1 MRQYVLILVLVL
13 VAVGGVVGL
22 AVTREVNLGLDLQGG
37 TEVVL
42 QAEAEPGVE
51 VTQEALDASV
61 EIIRDRVDSLGV
73 SEPEIR
79 KQGANQIAVS
89 LAGVFDPARAT
100 ELIGKTAKLEFYDL
114 QANLVPPSI
123 GVSLEPVPASDLFVL
138 ISPLQQAV
146 EEGGPPSQLYL
157 FDENDQ
163 LIEGPAPTEAALLE
177 RLESGVAP
185 PNSQILG
192 VPSDRIVHSCS
203 FESASVCPGGQPGG
217 DTFYYLFQYQ
227 PNDAE
232 RPIPEL
238 TGEDLE
244 LSGTRASIGGGG
256 GTHGGGGGLT
266 DPVVQI
272 QFTGSGG
279 EKFHD
284 VTREIAR
291 RGQQRAQTEG
301 LPAQQSLQNFMISLD
316 NEIRTFPT
324 IDWRDNPDGI
334 PGQGGAIITG
344 LADVEEAQELAL
356 VLRSG
361 ALPVNFVQVDR
372 TDVSASLGKDSL
384 RQARNAAVFGL
395 IAVALFLL
403 IVYRFLGVV
412 AILGL
417 GVYGALLYGAILLFG
432 VVLTLP
438 GFAGLI
444 LTVGVAADANIV
456 IFERIKEEV
465 RAGRSVRAAVATGYR
480 KGFSTIVDANVVIM
494 ITAFVIFAVAISS
507 VRGFALMLLI
517 GTILSMLTAVAAT
530 RAFLGILSSFSWFD
544 NPAFMGASAAKIP
557 AWQRVDFVGRR
568 RLWFGMSAIAAVVA
582 VVALATSGLNLGID
596 FRGGSQIQFTTATP
610 LAVEDVRVASSR
622 IVPGAAVVQGKGE
635 SVDGGFTSFQIK
647 TESLTAE
654 ETNAL
659 QAALQNELTA
669 QNVEVRNVS
678 GSFSS
683 QILQNAVVAVIVSLL
698 VIALYITIRFQWRF
712 AVPVLVALMYDILF
726 ALGIYAL
733 AGREVT
739 TPTVA
744 AILTILGFSMYDT
757 IIIFDRVREN
767 MPIMKRSSIAAIV
780 NQSLWEIIRRSL
792 ATSVVVLLPLV
803 SLLMF
808 GGATLKDFAFA
819 LIVGL
824 ASGLYSTIFIA
835 APLFTVI
842 MEREPEYAKRK
853 GLTMP
858 SGIEKPLDEPT
869 AEPAPLIPEPAPMPS
884 PLAAAGAGGGDVIT
898 GGGGEPVEPPPAAS
912 QGTDAAARRDAR
924 RKRRRSKP
932 HGRAR

>member
-1 MRQYVLILVLVL
+1 MRQYVLILVLAL
-13 VAVGGVVGL
+13 VAIGGVIGL
-22 AVTREVNLGLDLQGG
+22 AVTRDLSLGLDLQGG

-42 QAEAEPGVE
+42 QAEADRGQE
-51 VTQEALDASV
+51 VTEEALATSV

-79 KQGANQIAVS
+79 KQGDNQISVA

-114 QANLVPPSI
+114 QRSLIPPSI
-123 GVSLEPVPASDLFVL
+123 DASLEPIPASDLYVL
-138 ISPLQQAV
+138 LSPLQEAV
-146 EEGGPPSQLYL
+146 KEGEAPTQIYL
-157 FDENDQ
+157 FDESNQ
-163 LIEGPAPTEAALLE
+163 LIEGPAPSEAALLE
-177 RLESGVAP
+177 RLEGGAAP
-185 PNSQILG
+185 PGSQILG
-192 VPSDRIVHSCS
+192 VPANRIVHSCTA
-203 FESASVCPGGQPGG
+203 ESATVCPGGFPGAV
-217 DTFYYLFQYQ
+217 TFYYLFQYQ
-227 PNDAE
+227 PNDPQ
-232 RPIPEL
+232 RPVPEL

-244 LSGTRASIGGGG
+244 LDGTRATVGGG
-256 GTHGGGGGLT
+256 GTAAGSGPT
-266 DPVVQI
+266 DPIVQI

-279 EKFHD
+279 ERFHE

-291 RGQQRAQTEG
+291 RGQLRAQAEG
-301 LPAQQSLQNFMISLD
+301 IPPELSLQSFAIVLD
-316 NEIRTFPT
+316 NEIRSIPT

-334 PGQGGAIITG
+334 PGRGGAIITG
-344 LADVEEAQELAL
+344 LDDSEEAEELAL

-384 RQARNAAVFGL
+384 REARNAAFFGL
-395 IAVALFLL
+395 LAVAAFML

-417 GVYGALLYGAILLFG
+417 GIYGALLYGAILLFG

-465 RAGRSVRAAVATGYR
+465 RAGRSVRAAIATGYR
-480 KGFSTIVDANVVIM
+480 RGFSTIVDANVVTI

-530 RAFLGILSSFSWFD
+530 RAFLGILSGFRWFD
-544 NPAFMGASAAKIP
+544 NPAFMGATAAKIP
-557 AWQRVDFVGRR
+557 AWQRVDFIGKRR
-568 RLWFGMSAIAAVVA
+568 IWFSMSAVAVVVS
-582 VVALATSGLNLGID
+582 VVALATAGLNLGID
-596 FRGGSQIQFTTATP
+596 FRGGSQVQFTTAAP
-610 LAVEDVRVASSR
+610 LAVENVRVESSR
-622 IVPGAAVVQGKGE
+622 IVPGAALVQGKGS

-647 TESLTAE
+647 TDSLTAE

-659 QAALQNELTA
+659 QAALQSQFAAENI
-669 QNVEVRNVS
+669 EVRNVS

-683 QILQNAVVAVIVSLL
+683 QILQNAIVAVIVSLL
-698 VIALYITIRFQWRF
+698 LIALYITIRFQWRF
-712 AVPVLVALMYDILF
+712 ALPVLIALAHDILF

-744 AILTILGFSMYDT
+744 AILTILGFSIYDT

-792 ATSVVVLLPLV
+792 ATTFVVLLPLV
-803 SLLMF
+803 SLLLF

-819 LIVGL
+819 LIVGI
-824 ASGLYSTIFIA
+824 ASGAYSTIFIA
-835 APLFTVI
+835 APLFTVF

-853 GLTMP
+853 GVTMP
-858 SGIEKPLDEPT
+858 SGLEKPLDEPDAT
-869 AEPAPLIPEPAPMPS
+869 PAPLIPEPAPA
-884 PLAAAGAGGGDVIT
+884 PLAVAGGGEVIPERKSM
-898 GGGGEPVEPPPAAS
+898 EPTPEALKEAE
-912 QGTDAAARRDAR
+912 AAARREAR

-932 HGRAR
+932 HGRRR

>member
-1 MRQYVLILVLVL
+1 MRQYALTLVLAL
-13 VAVGGVVGL
+13 VAIGGVIGL
-22 AVTREVNLGLDLQGG
+22 AVTRDLNLGLDLQGG

-42 QAEAEPGVE
+42 QAEADQGQE
-51 VTQEALDASV
+51 VTAEALDTSV

-79 KQGANQIAVS
+79 KQGDNQIAVS

-114 QANLVPPSI
+114 QRNLVPPSI
-123 GVSLEPVPASDLFVL
+123 DAALEPIPASDLFAL
-138 ISPLQQAV
+138 LSPLQQAV
-146 EEGGPPSQLYL
+146 EEGGAPSQLYL
-157 FDENDQ
+157 FDESNQ
-163 LIEGPAPTEAALLE
+163 LLEGPAPTEAALLE
-177 RLESGVAP
+177 RLDGGVAP

-192 VPSDRIVHSCS
+192 VPSNRIVHSCNI
-203 FESASVCPGGQPGG
+203 ESATVCPGAPAPGF
-217 DTFYYLFQYQ
+217 TYYYLFQYE

-238 TGEDLE
+238 TGGDLE
-244 LSGTRASIGGGG
+244 LGGTRASIGGGG
-256 GTHGGGGGLT
+256 GGHGGGGLT

-272 QFTGSGG
+272 EFTGPGG

-291 RGQQRAQTEG
+291 RGQLRAETENI
-301 LPAQQSLQNFMISLD
+301 PADLSLQSFAIVLD
-316 NEIRTFPT
+316 NEIRSFPT

-334 PGQGGAIITG
+334 PGRGGAIITG
-344 LADVEEAQELAL
+344 LDDAEEADELAL

-384 RQARNAAVFGL
+384 QEARNAAVFGL
-395 IAVALFLL
+395 IAVAVFLL

-417 GVYGALLYGAILLFG
+417 GIYGALLCGAILLFD

-465 RAGRSVRAAVATGYR
+465 RGGRSVRAAVATGYR

-530 RAFLGILSSFSWFD
+530 RAFLGILSGFSWFD
-544 NPAFMGASAAKIP
+544 NPRFMGASAAKIP

-568 RLWFGMSAIAAVVA
+568 RIWFGMSVVAAVIA

-596 FRGGSQIQFTTATP
+596 FRGGSQIQFTTTTS
-610 LAVEDVRVASSR
+610 LAVEDVRAESSR
-622 IVPGAAVVQGKGE
+622 IVPGTAVVQGKGD
-635 SVDGGFTSFQIK
+635 SVDAGFTSFQIK
-647 TESLTAE
+647 TDALTAE

-659 QAALQNELTA
+659 QAALQTDFAAE
-669 QNVEVRNVS
+669 NVEVRNVS

-683 QILQNAVVAVIVSLL
+683 QILQNAIVAVVVSLL
-698 VIALYITIRFQWRF
+698 IIALYITIRFQWRF
-712 AVPVLVALMYDILF
+712 AVPVLVALAYDILF

-792 ATSVVVLLPLV
+792 ATTFVVLLPLV
-803 SLLMF
+803 SLLLL

-819 LIVGL
+819 LIVGI
-824 ASGLYSTIFIA
+824 ASGVYSTIFIA

-853 GLTMP
+853 GVTMP
-858 SGIEKPLDEPT
+858 SGVEKPLDDRGE
-869 AEPAPLIPEPAPMPS
+869 EPAPLIPEPAPMPA
-884 PLAAAGAGGGDVIT
+884 PFAAAGAGGGDVIT
-898 GGGGEPVEPPPAAS
+898 GGGGEPVEPSPAAPKDS
-912 QGTDAAARRDAR
+912 EAAARREAR